1 MAVCGPSGSENEP
14 LCAFIISE
22 GKRAETCWLLRG
34 FDPYSESVA
43 ERLNREMIKTIA
55 DAKRMELGEYMN
67 ERRGVFS
74 EGVGRHF
81 DFEFVYWK
89 SIGAANCDFD
99 ENVPFR
105 GFYRSFIFSL

>member
-1 MAVCGPSGSENEP
+1 MAHSHRNHSWPLRGPSGSENEP

-34 FDPYSESVA
+34 FDSYSESVA

-81 DFEFVYWK
+81 DFGFVYWK
-89 SIGAANCDFD
+89 SHTR
-99 ENVPFR
+99 PFHPVN
-105 GFYRSFIFSL
+105 L